1 MLSKTELRKLI
12 RAHNVLSKITIP
24 KGASLE
30 DMEKLVQKAG
40 YKVNHEKKRLD
51 AQVKRGKQ
59 ITLKQ
64 AEEITKPKPK
74 TALQKQKAEEKK
86 EEKAIEQKK
95 KEREIKKKAIAKERE
110 VQSKKIIKGKKDIK
124 DKSLSINRIKTK
136 MTATQKLAPAPKSAP
151 KKARK
156 QLKETQK
163 PSTSKVVQPGKP
175 EDVKIDSKKDSSIVE
190 RFQKNILRVARLK
203 GKMDTGSQW
212 LNELK
217 FLIKNRK
224 EFPEKY
230 IEEIDIPFTFNKY
243 AKYYKDK
250 LKEYYEDENDFPAN
264 SDFTEQL
271 KYFEKDEMKFKKE
284 SKEIGEKLEKE
295 QKEKQAKEQSV
306 KERHAKGDFRV
317 GDKVGFTFPTDKNI
331 QIDGEV
337 ERVNKNSYTISFDE
351 TPEIKQAIKNKTS
364 SGLFRYYE
372 RDGKKIITKTYTAK
386 QLQK

>member
-1 MLSKTELRKLI
+1 MLSKAQLRKLI
-12 RAHNVLSKITIP
+12 QAHNVLSKITIP
-24 KGASLE
+24 KGASVE
-30 DMEKLVQKAG
+30 TMEKLVQKAG
-40 YKVNHEKKRLD
+40 YKVNHEKQRLD

-74 TALQKQKAEEKK
+74 TALQKQKAQEKK
-86 EEKAIEQKK
+86 EEKAVEQKK

-136 MTATQKLAPAPKSAP
+136 MTATKKLAPAPKSAP

-156 QLKETQK
+156 QLKDTQK

-175 EDVKIDSKKDSSIVE
+175 ENVKIDSKKDSAIVE
-190 RFQKNILRVARLK
+190 KFQKNIVRVARLK
-203 GKMDTGSQW
+203 GKMDAGSQW
-212 LNELK
+212 MNDIK

-230 IEEIDIPFTFNKY
+230 IEEIDIPFTFKKY
-243 AKYYKDK
+243 AKYYTDK
-250 LKEYYEDENDFPAN
+250 LKEYYEDDNDFPA
-264 SDFTEQL
+264 SSSFADQL
-271 KYFEKDEMKFKKE
+271 KYFEKDERTFKKE
-284 SKEIGEKLEKE
+284 SKQIGEKLEKE
-295 QKEKQAKEQSV
+295 QKENQAKDKSV

-317 GDKVGFTFPTDKNI
+317 GDKVGFSFPSDKSI
-331 QIDGEV
+331 QIDGLV
-337 ERVNKNSYTISFDE
+337 DKVNKKSFTISFEE
-351 TPEIKQAIKNKTS
+351 TPEINEAIKKAPM
-364 SGLFRYYE
+364 GYRYFK
-372 RDGKKIITKTYTAK
+372 RDGKDIVQRTYTAK